1 VGVFLFL
8 HGAAAAVEGIQ
19 KLGGE
24 LVGHAF
30 FTAGTGVGDQ
40 PTDGKGDL
48 AVRTHFHGHLIGGA
62 AHAAGLDFEVGLHVF
77 ESLFEG
83 AQRFFAGLFGED
95 FKSAIEN
102 LFGSA
107 LLAVVHETVHETGG
121 QAAAINRI
129 RQNFPSGD
137 RTFTGHENS
146 PGNADALRQGL
157 QCYAV
162 SRGGGRPGCLGVFP
176 LRPSRCGG
184 AWTRTHGM
192 TL

>member
-1 VGVFLFL
+1 MRESLVGFGHAVGVFLFL

-24 LVGHAF
+24 LVG
-30 FTAGTGVGDQ
+30 
-40 PTDGKGDL
+40 
-48 AVRTHFHGHLIGGA
+48 
-62 AHAAGLDFEVGLHVF
+62 
-77 ESLFEG
+77 
-83 AQRFFAGLFGED
+83 
-95 FKSAIEN
+95 
-102 LFGSA
+102 
-107 LLAVVHETVHETGG
+107 
-121 QAAAINRI
+121 
-129 RQNFPSGD
+129 
-137 RTFTGHENS
+137 NS

>member
-1 VGVFLFL
+1 M
-8 HGAAAAVEGIQ
+8 
-19 KLGGE
+19 
-24 LVGHAF
+24 
-30 FTAGTGVGDQ
+30 
-40 PTDGKGDL
+40 
-48 AVRTHFHGHLIGGA
+48 
-62 AHAAGLDFEVGLHVF
+62 GLHVF

-157 QCYAV
+157 QCYAGAARAALV
-162 SRGGGRPGCLGVFP
+162 CSHCAPPVAGGHGRAPM
-176 LRPSRCGG
+176 
-184 AWTRTHGM
+184 A
-192 TL
+192 

>member
-1 VGVFLFL
+1 MRWVSSFFL

-62 AHAAGLDFEVGLHVF
+62 AHAAGLDFEMGLHVF

-95 FKSAIEN
+95 FKSAIEI
-102 LFGSA
+102 FSA
-107 LLAVVHETVHETGG
+107 APFLPSYMRRFTKR
-121 QAAAINRI
+121 AAKRL
-129 RQNFPSGD
+129 P
-137 RTFTGHENS
+137 
-146 PGNADALRQGL
+146 
-157 QCYAV
+157 
-162 SRGGGRPGCLGVFP
+162 
-176 LRPSRCGG
+176 
-184 AWTRTHGM
+184 
-192 TL
+192 